1 MKTRNL
7 QGFLGFLLTEFG
19 QLLLS
24 LTMHHD
30 FFSQGRTIEPI
41 TEKTVRGSRGEAGG
55 EVSGGEWN
63 GGEGRGGEGAPSSTY
78 IY

>member
-1 MKTRNL
+1 M
-7 QGFLGFLLTEFG
+7 
-19 QLLLS
+19 LLS

-30 FFSQGRTIEPI
+30 FFSQGRSLEPI

-55 EVSGGEWN
+55 EAGGEVSGGEGN
-63 GGEGRGGEGAPSSTY
+63 GGRGGEGAPSSTY